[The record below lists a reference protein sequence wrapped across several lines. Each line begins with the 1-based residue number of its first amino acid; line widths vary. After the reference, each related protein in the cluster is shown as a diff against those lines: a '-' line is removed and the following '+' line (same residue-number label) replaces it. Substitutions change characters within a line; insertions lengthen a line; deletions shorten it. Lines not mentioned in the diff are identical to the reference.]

1 MKIYNFVPEP
11 NDARELK
18 KPEAGLGTSKE
29 QIKRKARIRN
39 TALKLKRVKDK
50 EKKTEEETGRIKS
63 K

>member
-29 QIKRKARIRN
+29 QIKKKARIGN
-39 TALKLKRVKDK
+39 TALKLKKQ
-50 EKKTEEETGRIKS
+50 EEETERIKR

>member
-29 QIKRKARIRN
+29 QIKK
-39 TALKLKRVKDK
+39 KGSDPQHCF
-50 EKKTEEETGRIKS
+50 KTEES
-63 K
+63 KR